1 MDTKAVNLFPEPV
14 TLIWTL
20 LNLLLVI
27 GIPAGIVIY
36 INRLNRRIRQL
47 EERVDRLER

>member
-1 MDTKAVNLFPEPV
+1 MDTGAVSLFPEPV

-20 LNLLLVI
+20 LNLLLAI

-36 INRLNRRIRQL
+36 ITRMNRRIRRL
-47 EERVDRLER
+47 EERVERLER